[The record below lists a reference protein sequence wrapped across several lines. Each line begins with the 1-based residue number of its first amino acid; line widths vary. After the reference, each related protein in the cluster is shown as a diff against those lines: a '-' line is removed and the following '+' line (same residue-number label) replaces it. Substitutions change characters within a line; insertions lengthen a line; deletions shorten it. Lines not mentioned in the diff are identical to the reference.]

1 MTKRQLI
8 EEIRRHNPTAEEQF
22 LERFDE
28 TSLKLYLD
36 RLNAG
41 EQRTLRIPREQSK
54 PARLRRAS

>member
-8 EEIRRHNPTAEEQF
+8 EEIRRHNPTAEPQF

-28 TSLKLYLD
+28 SSLKLYLE
-36 RLNAG
+36 RLTIGAH
-41 EQRTLRIPREQSK
+41 RSLRIPRGKVQ